1 MMIESN
7 RMLVPTVMN
16 KMMAVKYASSF
27 ERKCPMIGTKSE
39 DRIGK
44 KIATNGTH

>member
-1 MMIESN
+1 MS
-7 RMLVPTVMN
+7 
-16 KMMAVKYASSF
+16 KMMAVKCASSF
-27 ERKCPMIGTKSE
+27 ERNRPMIGAKSE